1 MKYIDKTSKDTVEWG
16 RVITKQT
23 DSYIIV
29 DNFLKPEHFKLMKDK
44 VCSLDMLWQMN
55 LSISD
60 CDDKKT
66 LGTKLSYGFNRTYAE
81 LESGELFN
89 DGFLSGYVYALN
101 SQIKKFF
108 NLSEETKF
116 IRTRFDMTTYKGEET
131 FTFSPHVDVY
141 GEHLTSIFYFH
152 TTDAPTV
159 LYNEIA
165 DCSDLIDKSKLTV
178 MEEVECIENRVVI
191 FYGKHIHTGK
201 SLTSGPR
208 RILMNTNFSIPPE
221 TLEN

>member
-1 MKYIDKTSKDTVEWG
+1 MKYIDKTSQDTVEWG

-29 DNFLKPEHFKLMKDK
+29 DNFLKPEHFKLMRDK
-44 VCSLDMLWQMN
+44 VCSEDMSWQM
-55 LSISD
+55 SVAISD
-60 CDDKKT
+60 DDDRGR
-66 LGTKLSYGFNRTYAE
+66 LGTKLSYGFNRTYTK

-131 FTFSPHVDVY
+131 FTFSPHVDVN

-159 LYNEIA
+159 LYNEIT
-165 DCSDLIDKSKLTV
+165 DFPDLIDKSKLTV